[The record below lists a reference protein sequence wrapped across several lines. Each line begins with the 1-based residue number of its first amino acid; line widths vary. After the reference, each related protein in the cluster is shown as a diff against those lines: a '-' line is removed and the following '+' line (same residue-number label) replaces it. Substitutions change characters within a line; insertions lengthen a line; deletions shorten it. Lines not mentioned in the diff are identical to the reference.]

1 MHITPDIGILASI
14 NDDAYLLNAFDT
26 NKNDYKNKLVHDLGV
41 SIGVHFQIKGWKE
54 IIVLNIARYY
64 RRKPKMI

>member
-14 NDDAYLLNAFDT
+14 NDDAYLLNSFDT

-41 SIGVHFQIKGWKE
+41 SIGVHFQIKGW
-54 IIVLNIARYY
+54 
-64 RRKPKMI
+64 